1 MLLSRGIS
9 TPSRWMVWG
18 NRHDTSGGLGT
29 DEVGEPP
36 EGDEKS
42 DVVSTLPVLRVSCY
56 LRVNVLLLCGVVE
69 GQGAP

>member
-42 DVVSTLPVLRVSCY
+42 DVVSTGLTYSCY
-56 LRVNVLLLCGVVE
+56 VVSLKAKE
-69 GQGAP
+69 RRE